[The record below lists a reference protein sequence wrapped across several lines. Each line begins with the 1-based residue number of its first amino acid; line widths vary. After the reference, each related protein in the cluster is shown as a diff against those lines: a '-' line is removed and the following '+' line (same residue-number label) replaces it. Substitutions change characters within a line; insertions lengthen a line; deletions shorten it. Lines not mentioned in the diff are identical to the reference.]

1 MLFSIILFVGLLLV
15 IYFTFDVNSGR
26 AKTKLIELPPKWKSI
41 LQEKVLFYQQL
52 NAQKKIQFE
61 SDVIGF
67 LSVVKITGVACEVT
81 LEDRILIASSGVI
94 PLFGFP
100 ACTYKHLEEVI
111 LYPTTF
117 NRQFQLDDPDELI
130 TGMVG
135 TGVME
140 GKMILSKPALHA
152 GFDINTDKENT
163 AIHEFIHLFD
173 RENGF
178 IDGVPP
184 GFEDKAYVLPWLQF
198 VHRKIADIVA
208 DRSDIRDYATTNQME
223 FFAVAGEYF
232 FERPDMLKDK
242 HPELY
247 HLLVKVFNQDTASFI
262 NDNYKAREIGRNDLC
277 LCGSGEKY
285 KVCCWETS

>member
-1 MLFSIILFVGLLLV
+1 MLFTIILFAALLLV
-15 IYFTFDVNSGR
+15 IYFTFDVKLGR
-26 AKTKLIELPPKWKSI
+26 AKIKLIELPPKWKTI

-52 NAQKKIQFE
+52 DAQKKTQFE
-61 SDVIGF
+61 ADVVEF

-135 TGVME
+135 TGIME

-152 GFDINTDKENT
+152 GFDINTDKDNT

-173 RENGF
+173 KENGF

-184 GFEDKAYVLPWLQF
+184 GFEDKAYALPWLQF

-232 FERPDMLKDK
+232 FERPDLLKEK

-247 HLLVKVFNQDTASFI
+247 NLLVKVFNQDTASFI
-262 NDNYKAREIGRNDLC
+262 KDNYKAREIGRNDLC

-285 KVCCWETS
+285 KVCCWEAS

>member
-1 MLFSIILFVGLLLV
+1 MVLTFILLAALLLV
-15 IYFTFDVNSGR
+15 VYFTFDIKLGPSKKR
-26 AKTKLIELPPKWKSI
+26 LIELPPKWKTI
-41 LQEKVLFYQQL
+41 LREKVIFYQQL
-52 NAQKKIQFE
+52 NAQQKLQFE
-61 SDVIGF
+61 ADVLEF
-67 LSVVKITGVACEVT
+67 LSSVKVTGVACEVT

-135 TGVME
+135 TGIME

-173 RENGF
+173 KENGF

-232 FERPDMLKDK
+232 FERPDLLKEK

-247 HLLVKVFNQDTASFI
+247 NLLVKVFNQDTASFI

-285 KVCCWETS
+285 KLCCWTD